1 MIYDKSPFLDDIQL
15 FITSRTIKQEDL
27 KNKLFCTFSS
37 KDGLE
42 RTLST
47 IKSEYTIMY
56 GKIFVLESEDS
67 DEYLCT
73 YNIEV
78 PETPTKVLANT
89 ILLHRKKESNT
100 LYTIN
105 SLNTLIKHLNNG
117 VLDTSYKINW
127 QDYQNT
133 VLLTQGSEL
142 RRLATK
148 IFKIVVV

>member
-1 MIYDKSPFLDDIQL
+1 MISANNEL
-15 FITSRTIKQEDL
+15 FINSLTLKQEDL
-27 KNKLFCTFSS
+27 RNKLFCTFSS

-42 RTLST
+42 RTLTT

-73 YNIEV
+73 YNIEI
-78 PETPTKVLANT
+78 PESPTKVLANT
-89 ILLHRKKESNT
+89 ILLHRKKETNT

-105 SLNTLIKHLNNG
+105 SLNTLIKHLNEG
-117 VLDTSYKINW
+117 VLDTTFKINW

-133 VLLTQGSEL
+133 VLLTQGAEL
-142 RRLATK
+142 KKLATK
-148 IFKIVVV
+148 IFKIVVI